1 MALFSLH
8 RKLGLDTDDDGT
20 KTQKQK
26 QKYKII
32 AQTYAKRKELQDTGR
47 LSVSFYEAHTDPAG
61 LNFDINDLN
70 SAATNEMSSTWCNYL
85 PKIARRRSAIA
96 NSTTSC
102 GAGGTGG
109 GGGGPRKSSVDSEYS
124 LSVRQFSVESRR
136 NSMDSQVS
144 VKIAEV
150 QTKVSGMFE
159 IFFSVLSVHC
169 FDKHL
174 NNLKQYKIF
183 VFKRFLKSS
192 AWLKKKNFFEFCI
205 TGNLIWVGKLAE
217 I

>member
-1 MALFSLH
+1 MHESVFSLH
-8 RKLGLDTDDDGT
+8 RKLGLDNDDDGI

-102 GAGGTGG
+102 GAAGTGGTGG
-109 GGGGPRKSSVDSEYS
+109 GGGVGGPRKSSVDSEYS

-150 QTKVSGMFE
+150 QTKVSG
-159 IFFSVLSVHC
+159 I
-169 FDKHL
+169 
-174 NNLKQYKIF
+174 
-183 VFKRFLKSS
+183 
-192 AWLKKKNFFEFCI
+192 
-205 TGNLIWVGKLAE
+205 
-217 I
+217 